1 MSRHSLKN
9 RPAAL
14 ITGAAKRLGRALAL
28 ALADRGF
35 DIAASYRL
43 SEQAAFSLRDEI
55 RSKGV
60 ECELAKRDLRE
71 HSEAESLMDWALKT
85 FPNLSAVV
93 NNASVYTAGT
103 ILETEPGDLERD
115 LALHLT
121 APFALVRGFAA
132 SEAEG
137 VVVNVL
143 DARISR
149 ASTTRFSYL
158 LSKKALA
165 DFTAIAAAELGP
177 GIRVNGV
184 APGLILPPEGENDD
198 YLDALAEN
206 IPAKRS
212 GTVEEFVSAVL
223 FLIDNEYVTGQ
234 TVFVGG
240 GLDLI
245 G

>member
-1 MSRHSLKN
+1 
-9 RPAAL
+9 L

-35 DIAASYRL
+35 DIAVSYRS
-43 SEQAAFSLRDEI
+43 SESQAYSLGDEI

-60 ECELAKRDLRE
+60 ECELARRDLRDP
-71 HSEAESLMDWALKT
+71 SEAESLMEWALEA
-85 FPNLSAVV
+85 FPGLSVVV
-93 NNASVYTAGT
+93 NNASVYTGGS
-103 ILETEPGDLERD
+103 ILETEPRDLERD
-115 LALHLT
+115 LALHLLS
-121 APFALVRGFAA
+121 PFALVRGFAA
-132 SEAEG
+132 SGRGG

-149 ASTTRFSYL
+149 SSTTKFSYL

-165 DFTAIAAAELGP
+165 DLTAMAAAELGP
-177 GIRVNGV
+177 EIRVNGV
-184 APGLILPPEGENDD
+184 APGLILPPEGAGDAC
-198 YLDALAEN
+198 LDALAEN
-206 IPAKRS
+206 IPAKRR

-223 FLIDNEYVTGQ
+223 FLVDNEYVTGQ

-240 GLDLI
+240 GLDLV